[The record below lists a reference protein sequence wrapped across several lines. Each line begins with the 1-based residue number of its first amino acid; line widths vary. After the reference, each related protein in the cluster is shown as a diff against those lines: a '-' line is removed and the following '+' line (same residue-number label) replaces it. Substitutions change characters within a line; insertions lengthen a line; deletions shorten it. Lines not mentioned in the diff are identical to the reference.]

1 MKRLITVI
9 GILLTLLAG
18 PSWAVEPIN
27 LALAPAILGGAGAGG
42 AAAPA
47 GCCGGTSYLLCEN
60 FDGSSACYSGD
71 ATYNICDGT
80 WTAIGSPTFV
90 FNYATSPAPLEG
102 SYSVH
107 LASTTE
113 TGTGYSKSFTENDTV
128 HFFYIFNAHK
138 RSAASLSAKIL
149 AADDTVLMTV
159 SNAGYE
165 WSIYC
170 GTILGYSTTMAVDTT
185 YYVWGD
191 YTKGNGVNTAVCHLF
206 HSTDTTKGSAD
217 ITVTNGDAAAKKA
230 GKFVMNQPSVVA
242 NDDYIFD
249 KIRVSTSSIGDN
261 PN

>member
-1 MKRLITVI
+1 MKK
-9 GILLTLLAG
+9 ILFIIALL
-18 PSWAVEPIN
+18 SFAVP
-27 LALAPAILGGAGAGG
+27 ALAVDPIDFSKPLAMIVSGRPAPGG
-42 AAAPA
+42 AAA
-47 GCCGGTSYLLCEN
+47 GCGGGTSYLLCEN